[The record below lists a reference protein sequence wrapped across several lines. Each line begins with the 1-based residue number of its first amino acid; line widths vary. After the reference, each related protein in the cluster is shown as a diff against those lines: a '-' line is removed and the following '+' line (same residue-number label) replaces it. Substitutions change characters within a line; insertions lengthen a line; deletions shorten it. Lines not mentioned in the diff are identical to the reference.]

1 MFRVAFPRMS
11 ILIGT
16 QGWNY
21 KAWVGPFYPPGTRA
35 SEFLRTYARAFR
47 AVEVDSTF
55 YAIPDA
61 RVVRAWSERT
71 PPEFTF
77 ALKMPK
83 EVTHERRL
91 RDADDVVRGFLDR
104 ARQLGPK
111 LGPILMQMGP
121 DFGPD
126 ELPAIEKFLPN
137 LPDDLRFAIELRQG
151 RWMRPDV
158 LPHLLEVLARHGIAL
173 ALSDG
178 RWIPRETMLELVER
192 ATADFLYVRW
202 MGPDREITD
211 YSRVQFDRS
220 EEMRAWSVALK
231 SAANARDVFGFFNNH
246 FAGHSPASA
255 RELQRLLGQQP
266 VDPETLRGQ
275 RSLF

>member
-1 MFRVAFPRMS
+1 MS

-21 KAWVGPFYPPGTRA
+21 AAWVGPLYPPGTRPA
-35 SEFLRTYARAFR
+35 EFLPTYARAFR

-55 YAIPDA
+55 YAVPDA
-61 RVVRAWSERT
+61 RAVRAWAERT

-77 ALKMPK
+77 TLKVPK

-91 RDADDVVRGFLDR
+91 RDADDVVRDFLDR
-104 ARQLGPK
+104 VRQLGSK
-111 LGPILMQMGP
+111 LGPILLQMGP
-121 DFGPD
+121 DFAPD
-126 ELPAIEKFLPN
+126 ELPAIETFLPT
-137 LPDDLRFAIELRQG
+137 LPGDLRFAIELRQS
-151 RWMRPDV
+151 RWMRSDV
-158 LPHLLEVLARHGIAL
+158 LPRLLELLARHNVAL

-178 RWIPRETMLELVER
+178 RWIPREKMLELVER
-192 ATADFLYVRW
+192 APADFLYVRW

-220 EEMRAWSVALK
+220 EEIRAWSAALK
-231 SAANARDVFGFFNNH
+231 NAANTRDIFGFFNNH

-255 RELQRLLGQQP
+255 REMQRLLGQQP
-266 VDPETLRGQ
+266 VEPEALRGQ

>member
-1 MFRVAFPRMS
+1 MS

-21 KAWVGPFYPPGTRA
+21 TAWVGPLYPPGTRA
-35 SEFLRTYARAFR
+35 SEFLPAYARVFR

-55 YAIPDA
+55 YAIPEA
-61 RVVRAWSERT
+61 RVVRAWAERT

-83 EVTHERRL
+83 EVTHGRRL
-91 RDADDVVRGFLDR
+91 RDADDVVRDFLER
-104 ARQLGPK
+104 ARQLGAK
-111 LGPILMQMGP
+111 LGPILLQMGP
-121 DFGPD
+121 DFGSD
-126 ELPAIEKFLPN
+126 ELPAIETFLPT
-137 LPDDLRFAIELRQG
+137 LPGDLRFAIELRQS
-151 RWMRPDV
+151 RWMSPEV
-158 LPHLLEVLARHGIAL
+158 LPHLLELLARHGIAL

-192 ATADFLYVRW
+192 TTADFLYVRW
-202 MGPDREITD
+202 MGPDRAITD
-211 YSRVQFDRS
+211 YSHVQFDRS
-220 EEMRAWSVALK
+220 EEIRAWSEVLQY
-231 SAANARDVFGFFNNH
+231 AANTRDVFGFFNNH

-266 VDPETLRGQ
+266 VDPETLRVQ

>member
-1 MFRVAFPRMS
+1 MS

-21 KAWVGPFYPPGTRA
+21 PAWVGPLYPPGTRPT
-35 SEFLRTYARAFR
+35 EFLPTYARLFR
-47 AVEVDSTF
+47 GVEVDSTF

-61 RVVRAWSERT
+61 KAVRAWAERT
-71 PPEFTF
+71 PPDFMF

-91 RDADDVVRGFLDR
+91 RDANDVVHDFLDR

-111 LGPILMQMGP
+111 LGPILLQMGP
-121 DFGPD
+121 DFAPD
-126 ELPAIEKFLPN
+126 ELPAIERFLPT
-137 LPDDLRFAIELRQG
+137 LPDDLRFAIELRQSG
-151 RWMRPDV
+151 WMRPEV
-158 LPHLLEVLARHGIAL
+158 LPNLQELLAHHGIAL

-178 RWIPRETMLELVER
+178 RWIPRETMLEQIDR
-192 ATADFLYVRW
+192 PTADFLYVRW
-202 MGPDREITD
+202 MGPDRAITD

-220 EEMRAWSVALK
+220 EEIRAWSVALK
-231 SAANARDVFGFFNNH
+231 AAANTIDIFGFFNNH

-255 RELQRLLGQQP
+255 RAMQTLLGQQP
-266 VDPETLRGQ
+266 VDPETLRRQ